1 MLASTMGFKMRERR
15 GELGFSLRELA
26 RRTDLTASFLS
37 QVENNKTSLSL
48 ESLRRI
54 AEALDVPLFY
64 FLDQEPE
71 PALEPAVD
79 FSQASSSNQDYSP
92 VVHPSHRPRLYLPL
106 SGVTYEKLIPDTGRK
121 MEALC
126 GRLAPGTANV
136 ARKLRQPTEEFIYVL
151 EGELLVELI
160 SGTHVL
166 GSGAAIY
173 FEGDDLIALQC
184 ASIDRDAV
192 WISVLTPG
200 IF

>member
-1 MLASTMGFKMRERR
+1 MLDSTMGFKLHERR
-15 GELGFSLRELA
+15 LELGFSLRELA

-37 QVENNKTSLSL
+37 QVENNKTSVSL

-71 PALEPAVD
+71 PVLESLTELT
-79 FSQASSSNQDYSP
+79 FNSHQSQEYSP
-92 VVHPSHRPRLYLPL
+92 VVHPNHRPRLYLPL

-151 EGELLVELI
+151 EGELLVELV
-160 SGTHVL
+160 SGTHIL
-166 GSGAAIY
+166 GSGATIY
-173 FEGDDLIALQC
+173 FDGDDLIALQC
-184 ASIDRDAV
+184 ASRDRDAV